1 MRNPERMLSIGL
13 AVATIMLGAA
23 VSAAQDSPNARLC
36 ADHEVTLAMLV
47 EAHGATPNASS
58 AILFLAENANALI
71 QARAACDFE
80 RTNEAVAIYDR
91 LISEMTTSLQAQK

>member
-13 AVATIMLGAA
+13 AVATITLGAA

-58 AILFLAENANALI
+58 AMLAENANALI
-71 QARAACDFE
+71 QARAACDSG